1 MVAGVAG
8 RASRDTGTLSDVRR
22 WWRATHPGPG
32 VWRRLDTIYTI
43 AISVAILGGLAYGT
57 ASSALAQVVT
67 PDALARFGPPAAL
80 LGLLVTAQWG
90 AYQGPVV
97 FSVPDV
103 AHLLG
108 APLPRRG
115 LAWRRLA
122 RGLGAGALAGAVLG
136 ALLLVGLA
144 GRGRTVATER
154 ATALV
159 AAAAE
164 LGLLGVGAAW
174 AVERSAQWERAARL
188 AVWPG
193 AALAA
198 ALVVAVRSGEPWR
211 TVARWSGPWAW
222 AVQAP
227 AGAAPGQWLTALGAL
242 TAAAAVAFAA
252 AVHDAGRCSA
262 ERHLRRAEARAGAVA
277 ALMLFD
283 ARSARRAFDTPPAG
297 GTATTRHAR
306 LAWAR
311 HAIGARGARP
321 PARAL
326 ATVWRDGVAA
336 QRTRGRVI
344 EAAVVTASGTVLAL
358 LDTDRPAAVL
368 AAMALVYT
376 GAARM
381 LWPLRAE
388 LDLTSRAR
396 ILLRPPLGSVMV
408 AHLLVPSLATAAAAA
423 LAAGACAIAGGL
435 GRNGGLAA
443 VLAVL
448 AAPTAVACAAMSAR
462 RGGRLPQS
470 VLAGAMAADPS
481 GGGIG
486 VVTWL
491 AWWPAAAAVLGA
503 GPLLI
508 ATHDGVAAG
517 VLAAAGAG
525 AVVAALAGSLARGPT
540 AP

>member
-8 RASRDTGTLSDVRR
+8 RASRDTGALSDVRR

-174 AVERSAQWERAARL
+174 AVERSAHWERAARL

-211 TVARWSGPWAW
+211 TVARW
-222 AVQAP
+222 
-227 AGAAPGQWLTALGAL
+227 
-242 TAAAAVAFAA
+242 
-252 AVHDAGRCSA
+252 
-262 ERHLRRAEARAGAVA
+262 
-277 ALMLFD
+277 
-283 ARSARRAFDTPPAG
+283 
-297 GTATTRHAR
+297 
-306 LAWAR
+306 
-311 HAIGARGARP
+311 
-321 PARAL
+321 
-326 ATVWRDGVAA
+326 
-336 QRTRGRVI
+336 
-344 EAAVVTASGTVLAL
+344 
-358 LDTDRPAAVL
+358 
-368 AAMALVYT
+368 
-376 GAARM
+376 
-381 LWPLRAE
+381 
-388 LDLTSRAR
+388 
-396 ILLRPPLGSVMV
+396 
-408 AHLLVPSLATAAAAA
+408 
-423 LAAGACAIAGGL
+423 
-435 GRNGGLAA
+435 
-443 VLAVL
+443 
-448 AAPTAVACAAMSAR
+448 
-462 RGGRLPQS
+462 
-470 VLAGAMAADPS
+470 
-481 GGGIG
+481 
-486 VVTWL
+486 
-491 AWWPAAAAVLGA
+491 
-503 GPLLI
+503 
-508 ATHDGVAAG
+508 
-517 VLAAAGAG
+517 
-525 AVVAALAGSLARGPT
+525 
-540 AP
+540 